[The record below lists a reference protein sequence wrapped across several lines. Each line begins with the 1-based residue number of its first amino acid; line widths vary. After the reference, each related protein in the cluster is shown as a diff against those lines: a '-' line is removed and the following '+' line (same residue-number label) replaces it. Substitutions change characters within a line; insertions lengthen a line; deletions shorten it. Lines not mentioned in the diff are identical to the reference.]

1 MPAVAAM
8 DKSSSHALSQINDKF
23 SERSL
28 ESVLNSSKQ
37 KVSAIESLL
46 KGVNISEKL
55 RNSSAHSTSLDLGI
69 I

>member
-8 DKSSSHALSQINDKF
+8 DKSSSHALSQIKPPDKF

-46 KGVNISEKL
+46 KGVNI